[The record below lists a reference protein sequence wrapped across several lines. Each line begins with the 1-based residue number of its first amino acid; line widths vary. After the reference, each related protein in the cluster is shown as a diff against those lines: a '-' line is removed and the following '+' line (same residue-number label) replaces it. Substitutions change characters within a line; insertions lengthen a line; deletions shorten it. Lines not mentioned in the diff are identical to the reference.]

1 MQSIDVTLPEGKIEG
16 FCDERF
22 RAVAV
27 EFEKNF
33 RERGEIGA
41 SLCLSLGGTTLV
53 DLWGGM
59 ARRRDEAL
67 WKRDTLS
74 IVYSCTKGMTALCAH
89 ILESRGKLDI
99 EAPVAEYW
107 PEFAKNGKE
116 RATVRMM
123 LDHSVGLPAF
133 KTPLRADGC
142 TDWDYMTQMLANE
155 EPFWIPGTR
164 SGYHMINFG
173 WTVGEIVR
181 RVSGKSLGAFFRDEV
196 AKPLGADFFIGAPE
210 AIESRIA
217 PISAYKPP
225 PNEAPSEFMQAV
237 VTQPDSI
244 ASLSLLNTGGF
255 DANSRACHAAE
266 IGGAGGISNA
276 RALSRIYSAL
286 ACGGSLDGVKLV
298 DARQLPRMMEVSS
311 ATQRDATLLTPSRF
325 SLGFMKSM
333 DNRRR
338 AFGDRDSAIL
348 SAGAFGHVGAGGSI
362 GFADIQ
368 EGLGFGYTMNR
379 MGPGIMLNPRG
390 QALVDATYKALG
402 YTSNASG
409 YWSR

>member
-1 MQSIDVTLPEGKIEG
+1 MQSIEVTLADGKIEG

-22 RAVAV
+22 RAVAA
-27 EFEKNF
+27 EFERNF
-33 RERGEIGA
+33 RERGEVGA
-41 SLCLSLGGTTLV
+41 SVCVSVAGKTVV

-59 ARRRDEAL
+59 ARRRDEVP

-74 IVYSCTKGMTALCAH
+74 IVYSCTKGMVALCAH

-107 PEFAKNGKE
+107 PEFAKKGKE

-133 KTPLRADGC
+133 KTPLRENGC
-142 TDWDYMTQMLANE
+142 IDWDYMTSMLANE
-155 EPFWIPGTR
+155 EPFWTPGSR

-181 RVSGKSLGAFFRDEV
+181 RVSGKSLGTFFRDEV

-210 AIESRIA
+210 AVEARIA
-217 PISAYKPP
+217 PISAYKPA
-225 PNEAPSEFMQAV
+225 PNETPSEFTQAV
-237 VTQPDSI
+237 ITQPDSI
-244 ASLSLLNTGGF
+244 SALSLLNTGNF

-276 RALSRIYSAL
+276 RALARIYSAL
-286 ACGGSLDGVKLV
+286 ACGGTLDGVKLV
-298 DARQLPRMMEVSS
+298 DKQQLRRMSEISS
-311 ATQRDATLLTPSRF
+311 ATQRDATLLLPSRF

-338 AFGDRDSAIL
+338 AFGDRDSAIF
-348 SAGAFGHVGAGGSI
+348 SASAFGHVGAGGSV
-362 GFADIQ
+362 GFADVE

-390 QALVDATYKALG
+390 QSLVDATYKSLG
-402 YTSNASG
+402 YASNTSG
-409 YWSR
+409 YWTR

>member
-1 MQSIDVTLPEGKIEG
+1 
-16 FCDERF
+16 
-22 RAVAV
+22 
-27 EFEKNF
+27 
-33 RERGEIGA
+33 
-41 SLCLSLGGTTLV
+41 
-53 DLWGGM
+53 
-59 ARRRDEAL
+59 
-67 WKRDTLS
+67 
-74 IVYSCTKGMTALCAH
+74 MTALCAH

-181 RVSGKSLGAFFRDEV
+181 RVSGKSLGTFFRDEV

-210 AIESRIA
+210 SVASRIA
-217 PISAYKPP
+217 PISAYKPA

-237 VTQPDSI
+237 MTQPDSI
-244 ASLSLLNTGGF
+244 AALSLLNTGGF

-266 IGGAGGISNA
+266 IGGAGGISNG
-276 RALSRIYSAL
+276 RALARI
-286 ACGGSLDGVKLV
+286 
-298 DARQLPRMMEVSS
+298 
-311 ATQRDATLLTPSRF
+311 
-325 SLGFMKSM
+325 
-333 DNRRR
+333 
-338 AFGDRDSAIL
+338 
-348 SAGAFGHVGAGGSI
+348 
-362 GFADIQ
+362 
-368 EGLGFGYTMNR
+368 
-379 MGPGIMLNPRG
+379 
-390 QALVDATYKALG
+390 
-402 YTSNASG
+402 
-409 YWSR
+409 